1 MIREFLLQMK
11 LGQVAIDYFKGKFSV
26 DLIAR
31 YADQLKELAEEGFLE
46 YDNESIRLHRRG
58 LLCVDN
64 LLFKFFLPEHVT
76 SRIV

>member
-1 MIREFLLQMK
+1 MEVR
-11 LGQVAIDYFKGKFSV
+11 YFKDKFGV
-26 DLIAR
+26 DLIDR
-31 YADQLKELAEEGFLE
+31 YGEELRELEDEGLLKFDDIAITLE
-46 YDNESIRLHRRG
+46 RRG